1 MKNTHGEAGHQRDK
15 EINLLVQQVVSMD
28 YSRDRIAKEIDR
40 MFLDLPR
47 AEKSAL
53 LSVVVDR
60 SFEHAWT
67 GDLRSRT
74 GGFVH
79 TLARFDDSVPG
90 RGLENCFAARLCRFI
105 VSMLRNGGANVVG
118 GSRLSQEFYDGCTA
132 SAARTELL
140 GDAGDSELLEI
151 YIKQCVVMMK
161 AAGMID
167 VNGGAAVPSPDC
179 MLGGVFTALFGSF
192 WGKVRW
198 EDIFPSNPSAAR
210 ELRRNRHILVDLLLR
225 QDGVFNLDS
234 VAAEFFDLTGFGARN
249 DVFLISFLDFYLFT
263 WFAHFGLVEYAE
275 SDDGDAVR
283 INATGRG
290 KSFLKHL
297 QRA

>member
-1 MKNTHGEAGHQRDK
+1 MKHTHGEAGHQRDR

-40 MFLDLPR
+40 MFLELPR

-53 LSVVVDR
+53 FSVVVSR
-60 SFEHAWT
+60 SCEQAWT

-79 TLARFDDSVPG
+79 ALARFDDAVPG
-90 RGLENCFAARLCRFI
+90 RGFEGCFAVRLSRF
-105 VSMLRNGGANVVG
+105 VASMLGNGGARVVRG
-118 GSRLSQEFYDGCTA
+118 KYLSQEFYDGCTA
-132 SAARTELL
+132 AVAGTELFREA
-140 GDAGDSELLEI
+140 GDAELFEI
-151 YIKQCVVMMK
+151 YIKQCVIMMK

-167 VNGGAAVPSPDC
+167 VEGASAVLASGCSGENIFP
-179 MLGGVFTALFGSF
+179 ALFGAF

-210 ELRRNRHILVDLLLR
+210 ELRHNRHILVDLILR
-225 QDGVFNLDS
+225 QEGRFTLDS
-234 VAAEFFDLTGFGARN
+234 VAVEFFDLTGFGDRN

-263 WFAHFGLVEYAE
+263 WFRHFGLVEYAE
-275 SDDGDAVR
+275 SGDGDAVR
-283 INATGRG
+283 IYATERG
-290 KSFLKHL
+290 KSFLRHL
-297 QRA
+297 QRV